1 MTGGSDRFDSL
12 IGAYPKAYRERRGEE
27 ILDTLREGAPT
38 VGAYESLRVG
48 IDIVVQG
55 LRMRL
60 GIAPDQLVG
69 RVLVAA
75 ALPGMMMAAAVAM
88 VMPFFGHVLPD
99 YRSGPGSWG
108 PATAVWPGLCGI
120 WILGSLAAL
129 VFPRRLRLIAAV
141 CIAATVL
148 ANFLLPPA
156 YFGFPSGFWL
166 LVWLAV
172 PSLLAARTPPRW
184 SHRGFAVLTGGLV
197 LGALVGAAVRTQWY
211 SSGTSGSYGDIV
223 RCAPYVAVTLIIFSA
238 ILLVARR
245 WVTGLAIALLATPW
259 LLLPAAN
266 TGPFTATTTITPLAI
281 AAVCAIGVGLLGVW
295 ASDLWKSHR
304 TLP

>member
-27 ILDTLREGAPT
+27 ILGTLREDAST
-38 VGAYESLRVG
+38 LSTYESLRVG
-48 IDIVVQG
+48 IDIVAQG
-55 LRMRL
+55 LRVRL
-60 GIAPDQLVG
+60 GIAPDQLMG

-75 ALPGMMMAAAVAM
+75 ALPGLMMAAAAAM
-88 VMPFFGHVLPD
+88 VMPLFGHVLPD
-99 YRSGPGSWG
+99 YRTGPGSWG

-129 VFPRRLRLIAAV
+129 VFPRRLRLVAVV
-141 CIAATVL
+141 CIGATL
-148 ANFLLPPA
+148 IAKFLLLLGA
-156 YFGFPSGFWL
+156 YGLPSGFWL

-184 SHRGFAVLTGGLV
+184 SHRSFAVLTGGLV
-197 LGALVGAAVRTQWY
+197 LGVLVGAAVRTQWY
-211 SSGTSGSYGDIV
+211 SSGTWGSYGDIA
-223 RCAPYVAVTLIIFSA
+223 RCAPYVAMTLIVFSA
-238 ILLVARR
+238 ILLVARK
-245 WVTGLAIALLATPW
+245 WVTGSAIALLATPW
-259 LLLPAAN
+259 LVLPAAN
-266 TGPFTATTTITPLAI
+266 TGPFAAPTTIAPLAV
-281 AAVCAIGVGLLGVW
+281 AAACAIGVGLLGVW